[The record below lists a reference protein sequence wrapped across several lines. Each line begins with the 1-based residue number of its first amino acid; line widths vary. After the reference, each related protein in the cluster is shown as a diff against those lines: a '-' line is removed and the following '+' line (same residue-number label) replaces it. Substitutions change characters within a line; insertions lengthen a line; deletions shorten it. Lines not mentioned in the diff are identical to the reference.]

1 MKKNDITLAVALIL
15 VLAAVF
21 ACVVGITRMLDNVKD
36 NLADTET
43 STETETEKAK
53 DTVTIDMGTDSTVN
67 VYSKLISETNSGD
80 YHFCYVTHATEGYTM
95 FGIYTTVLEPE
106 KLHKIEWTI
115 NADMYDGELDIP
127 WDSSSKSYRFYLN
140 PDYQPN
146 EGLGYIISSGEG
158 VDFENIENNVLL
170 DNSVSFTSG
179 AEGSTFS
186 FLFARADVTDQA
198 TIKNLCDL
206 MAESFSFKI
215 YQLEE

>member
-1 MKKNDITLAVALIL
+1 MKKNYFLM
-15 VLAAVF
+15 VLAIV
-21 ACVVGITRMLDNVKD
+21 
-36 NLADTET
+36 LALSASVAFVMSLSRSLGEVSDKNSDIST
-43 STETETEKAK
+43 STETDNLKETVSL
-53 DTVTIDMGTDSTVN
+53 DTGSNSTVN

-80 YHFCYVTHATEGYTM
+80 YHFCYVTHATDGYTM

-115 NADMYDGELDIP
+115 NADMYDGALDVP
-127 WDSSSKSYRFYLN
+127 YDGAETDYRFYLA
-140 PDYQPN
+140 PSYQPN
-146 EGLGYIISSGEG
+146 QGLGYSIAPDNTG
-158 VDFENIENNVLL
+158 DFDAML
-170 DNSVSFTSG
+170 DNEITFTSG